1 MMSAWWLVLIIPLSY
16 ALGALTIAALVV
28 CGDNNQKERDF
39 DDQLED
45 SYR

>member
-1 MMSAWWLVLIIPLSY
+1 MMSAWWLLLIIPLSY
-16 ALGALTIAALVV
+16 VLGALTIAALVV
-28 CGDNNQKERDF
+28 CGYNNQKERDF